1 MIVWVN
7 VVLLLTMTDVSTN
20 CAVVIFRVNVIDLIS
35 QLSRDELLS
44 HIFEVATFSFDFL
57 VIIL

>member
-7 VVLLLTMTDVSTN
+7 VVLLLTMTDVSTY

-35 QLSRDELLS
+35 QLSRDG
-44 HIFEVATFSFDFL
+44 ATFSCL
-57 VIIL
+57 

>member
-20 CAVVIFRVNVIDLIS
+20 CVVVIFRFNVIDLIS
-35 QLSRDELLS
+35 QLSRDG
-44 HIFEVATFSFDFL
+44 ATFSCL
-57 VIIL
+57 